1 MCLLPVRREGR
12 VGVSHS
18 VEEGRVGV
26 GKVGICLRWRT
37 VEVEL
42 SP

>member
-26 GKVGICLRWRT
+26 
-37 VEVEL
+37 
-42 SP
+42 SPSCEEGGEGGCVSFC